1 MTSRPL
7 QPSGLRRAASPAEPA
22 RPVAPGCRSE
32 RGVALVITL
41 IMLAVITTLAVAFL
55 ATSRRERASVV
66 VTADLTGA
74 KLAADTAL
82 ARAQAEVIG
91 RIIATGNPWNYDL
104 LVSTNIDGAITNPAA
119 FTRAVIT
126 NLFFDPRPPVFV
138 NTNPVDRPPGYEF
151 RYFLD
156 FNRNREYDTNGI
168 APERDNLGNVI
179 VDPASNLEV
188 TNAFVGD
195 PEWIGMLDRPGFN
208 HSGSNRFLY
217 RYAYLVAPAGKSLDA
232 NFIHNHA
239 KNTLTNQDG
248 FLRNQGHGSWELNL
262 AASLRD
268 LNTNAWSAYNYVTN
282 LGTPSGAGDR
292 TFGDAL
298 SLLNHRYNG
307 GFVNLRN
314 ATTELGLGAAEAINF
329 EESAI
334 DAYANGPLMSS
345 ALFSLSAPGDNPS
358 LGGGAAAAHWPGS
371 MNPNGFYDV
380 QELFDLSLAA
390 PVFTNFVTNLVSIG
404 TNLSTYNRYTIY
416 RLLAQLGVDSEESSL
431 RGKINI
437 NFDNDNPAG
446 TNTFRHW
453 RADRFFMLTANRLLN
468 AEYNFGVTN
477 IWVFSATNNTVR
489 YRQDVHRLL
498 QLVANIWDATTNSN
512 SGGNPATSGVHPTV
526 FRPQFQVV
534 GGNVFI
540 TNYVEET
547 GVAFL
552 GNPWLDPHNPADRL
566 ALQGNANANV
576 YGVPL
581 VVGAKKFNY
590 GTNYTGY
597 PSFNEFTLESLIEI
611 TRKVEVRR
619 PATNAPINQTNQLLI
634 VGITNT
640 FGIEAWNSYLRAFPN
655 TLEVR
660 VTNIATILLTN
671 RAGAVIWPAAGNP
684 QTVTLTQP
692 MPYVTN
698 FWLGN
703 PPNVAS
709 PSPYYVVRLTNNFLP
724 ASKYFVTPPSAVVG
738 HFMSLTN
745 PPFPSQIGYE
755 PELGL
760 FPVPDWVLTVS
771 NRLVYVVI
779 DVAAQRVVDFVN
791 IDQFETRVDL
801 LDALNNPN
809 GVLGDPGI
817 VTQLW
822 NTNRTSA
829 SLNTPPSGILT
840 QIRISRA
847 EAGASGSPPEPD
859 QTLWRNY
866 NSSGFQPQPVKQQ
879 VDRFRYFYGLT
890 PYYFPNTQLA
900 PTNRYQAGFTPT
912 RRILV
917 SSSWQVND
925 PLVHYTAQDLFDP
938 NRSITTNTVPRVLD
952 PYTNSNLG
960 LLNKRYSPW
969 GGNRL
974 VGGQPSASGGSPLDY
989 DPAYKDPGVRQ
1000 SDDWL
1005 FPTNKFPNLG
1015 WLGRVHRGTPWQ
1027 TFYLKAA
1034 AANPNTTPPGENWR
1048 DWAGSIRSHPTND
1061 WKLIDLFTVAP
1072 NDHANRGRLSI
1083 NQTNLAAWSAV
1094 LGGML
1099 VLSNRVDFDFAL
1111 KDAATAFDD
1120 WTIEPASSQ
1129 LTQIVATINFT
1140 RANQVNGFVELGASG
1155 FYTNQFTGVFTNI
1168 GQFLAVPE
1176 LSLGNLGSLAYVG
1189 TYPNGY
1195 WTGASPYLNLG
1206 NPAGGQNGARG
1217 NINLGL
1223 TDLAVERIPQQLLS
1237 LVKVEE
1243 EPRVAIYAFGQSL
1256 KPAPASLVLAPGPE
1270 FLLCT
1275 NYQIA
1280 GEVATRTVLRFERRV
1295 PRDPATGVALATNYQ
1310 AVVESYNVLPSP

>member
-1 MTSRPL
+1 MTF
-7 QPSGLRRAASPAEPA
+7 RRLHPMACPPAATPVPAPRA
-22 RPVAPGCRSE
+22 GALNCRGE

-41 IMLAVITTLAVAFL
+41 IMLAIITTLAVAFL

-66 VTADLTGA
+66 VTADLTSA
-74 KLAADTAL
+74 KLGADAAL

-91 RIIATGNPWNYDL
+91 RILATGNPWDYDL
-104 LVSTNIDGAITNPAA
+104 IVSTNIDGAITNPAA
-119 FTRAVIT
+119 FTRPVIT
-126 NLFFDPRPPVFV
+126 NLLFDPRPPVFV
-138 NTNPVDRPPGYEF
+138 NTNPVDQPPAYDF
-151 RYFLD
+151 RYYLD
-156 FNRNREYDTNGI
+156 FNRNRNYDTNGI
-168 APERDNLGNVI
+168 APERDNAGNVI
-179 VDPASNLEV
+179 VDAGGNPV

-195 PEWIGMLDRPGFN
+195 PEWIGVLDHPGLP
-208 HSGSNRFLY
+208 HSGTNRFLY
-217 RYAYLVAPAGKSLDA
+217 RYAYLVAPAGKSLDV
-232 NFIHNHA
+232 NFMHNHA
-239 KNTLTNQDG
+239 KNTATNFDG
-248 FLRNQGHGSWELNL
+248 FLRNQGHGTWELNL
-262 AASLRD
+262 AAFLRD
-268 LNTNAWSAYNYVTN
+268 LNVNAWPAYNYVTN
-282 LGTPSGAGDR
+282 LATPSGAGDR
-292 TFGDAL
+292 VFGDAL
-298 SLLNHRYNG
+298 ELLNHRYDG
-307 GFVNLRN
+307 GYVNLRN
-314 ATTELGLGAAEAINF
+314 AAAELGLGAVEAQNF
-329 EESAI
+329 EDSAI

-345 ALFSLSAPGDNPS
+345 AAFALSAPGDNPG
-358 LGGGAAAAHWPGS
+358 LTGIGAAAHWAGS

-380 QELFDLSLAA
+380 QELFDLTLAA
-390 PVFTNFVTNLVSIG
+390 PGFTNFVTNLVSIG
-404 TNLSTYNRYTIY
+404 TNQGTYDRYTIY
-416 RLLAQLGVDSEESSL
+416 RLLAQLGVDSEEPDD
-431 RGKINI
+431 RRKINI
-437 NFDNDNPAG
+437 NYDNDNPQG

-453 RADRFFMLTANRLLN
+453 TAERFFMRAADRMLR
-468 AEYNFGVTN
+468 AEFNFGATN

-498 QLVANIWDATTNSN
+498 QLAANIWDATTNSN
-512 SGGNPATSGVHPTV
+512 SGGNPATSGIHPTV
-526 FRPQFQVV
+526 FRPQFRVA

-552 GNPWLDPHNPADRL
+552 GNPWLDLHNPADRL
-566 ALQGNANANV
+566 ALQGNPNANV

-590 GTNYTGY
+590 GTNYTGF
-597 PSFNEFTLESLIEI
+597 PNFNEFTLESLIEI
-611 TRKVEVRR
+611 TRKVEARR

-640 FGIEAWNSYLRAFPN
+640 FGIEAWNSYLQAFPG
-655 TLEVR
+655 TIEVR
-660 VTNIATILLTN
+660 VTNIATVLLTN
-671 RAGAVIWPAAGNP
+671 RNGNVIWPASGAP
-684 QTVTLTQP
+684 QRITVTQP

-703 PPNVAS
+703 PPNQAS
-709 PSPYYVVRLTNNFLP
+709 PAPYYVLRLTNNFLP
-724 ASKYFVTPPSAVVG
+724 ASKYFINPPSAAVG
-738 HFMSLTN
+738 HFMSLDN
-745 PPFPSQIGYE
+745 PPFPNQIGYE

-760 FPVPDWVLTVS
+760 FPVPDWVLTIS
-771 NRLVYVVI
+771 NRLVYIAI

-801 LDALNNPN
+801 LEALNDPS
-809 GVLGDPGI
+809 GALGEPGI

-822 NTNRTSA
+822 NTNRSSP
-829 SLNTPPSGILT
+829 SLNSPPAGVLT
-840 QIRISRA
+840 QIRVSRA
-847 EAGASGSPPEPD
+847 EQGTSGSPPVPD
-859 QTLWRNY
+859 PNLWRDY
-866 NSSGFQPQPVKQQ
+866 NSSGFQELPVKQQ
-879 VDRFRYFYGLT
+879 VDRFRRFYGLT

-900 PTNRYQAGFTPT
+900 PTNRYQAGFSPT

-917 SSSWQVND
+917 RTSWQVND

-938 NRSITTNTVPRVLD
+938 NRSVQIRSFPRTVD

-960 LLNKRYSPW
+960 LLNDRYSPW
-969 GGNRL
+969 GGKRL
-974 VGGQPSASGGSPLDY
+974 VGGQPLASGGSPLDY
-989 DPAYKDPGVRQ
+989 DPAYKDPGVTQ

-1034 AANPNTTPPGENWR
+1034 VANPNTTPPNENWR
-1048 DWAGSIRSHPTND
+1048 DWAGSIRTHPTND

-1072 NDHANRGRLSI
+1072 NDHASRGRLSI
-1083 NQTNLAAWSAV
+1083 NQTNLAAWSAA

-1099 VLSNRVDFDFAL
+1099 VLSNRVDFDFTPKGTAP
-1111 KDAATAFDD
+1111 AFDD

-1129 LTQIVATINFT
+1129 LTQIVAAINLT
-1140 RANQVNGFVELGASG
+1140 RASQVNGFVELGASG
-1155 FYTNQFTGVFTNI
+1155 FYTNPFVGVFTNI
-1168 GQFLAVPE
+1168 GQLLAVPE
-1176 LSLGNLGSLAYVG
+1176 LSIGNLDRLTYVG

-1206 NPAGGQNGARG
+1206 NPAGNLNGPRA
-1217 NINLGL
+1217 NINFGL

-1243 EPRVAIYAFGQSL
+1243 HPRVAIYAFGQSL

-1295 PRDPATGVALATNYQ
+1295 PRDPVTGVALATNYQ